1 MGFRV
6 VTETF
11 AQQNL
16 HSPLVPGL
24 PVLGC
29 IFQLPLRLD
38 VAMWL
43 SSSQWNVSRSNVSQD
58 QAQLI
63 KPSYVYSSMF
73 FPLQPFECQQ
83 VTKYKVFLHFLVQ
96 NHHHHSSYYYNIHFV
111 PVPDLR
117 AICALTHFT
126 LTILWDRYIEN
137 IVILFSLFRR
147 GNWSAGMLSNFPKVT
162 QQTSGKVGWACC
174 SPGSSVCARHYSLL
188 DITLILYRLVTCVSC
203 FVITL
208 S

>member
-29 IFQLPLRLD
+29 IFQLPLRLG

-63 KPSYVYSSMF
+63 KTSYVYSSMF
-73 FPLQPFECQQ
+73 FPLQPFECQP
-83 VTKYKVFLHFLVQ
+83 VTKYKIFLHFLVQ
-96 NHHHHSSYYYNIHFV
+96 NHHHHHSSYYYNIHLV

-117 AICALTHFT
+117 AIRALTHFT
-126 LTILWDRYIEN
+126 LTILWDRYQSN
-137 IVILFSLFRR
+137 IVSTFQMRKLKGRDVKQLPQDHTANKWQGWVS
-147 GNWSAGMLSNFPKVT
+147 MLQSRFQCLCFV
-162 QQTSGKVGWACC
+162 
-174 SPGSSVCARHYSLL
+174 L
-188 DITLILYRLVTCVSC
+188 DVTLILYRLVTCVSC